1 MDRFCRVVSLWI
13 LFNVHTSFVTTY
25 NLDTQNVIK
34 KTGEPGTLFGY
45 SIAFHQQLQPAK
57 KSLLL
62 VGAPQSKHL
71 DQENVTGVVYQ
82 CDLSSPS
89 QHCEPIHFDSEQFL
103 ESRHINGQW
112 MGVRVTSQGPGKNIM
127 TCAHRYQQWSP
138 SPGRYVPHLL
148 TGQCYILGD
157 NLQVGNQDRTWRR
170 VVCDYD
176 HLSRRPIN
184 QDWFGL
190 CQQGHG
196 ASFAKDGKSVIFGA
210 PGAYQWKGIVRLE
223 PLNNLE
229 IYSSNPRETGNIEKF
244 DSELIPLN
252 LNSYLGFSTDSGM
265 ALLEKDELT
274 IVSGAPRG
282 GFSGQVAFL
291 RADPLTRSNLSVE
304 LVLSGPGLASSFGY
318 DVAVVDLN
326 SDGWDDL
333 AVGAPQFY
341 LKDGLV
347 GGAVYIYI
355 NNKGKD
361 WQNRE
366 PIRLLGQKE
375 SMFGLA
381 VENIGDIDQDG
392 YKDIAV
398 GAPYEGSGKV
408 HIYCG
413 SAAGIHRKAAQ
424 VLQSRDKKVSLFGYS
439 LSSNLDIDGNGYPD
453 LAVGSLSDSVF
464 IFRSRPVVSV
474 TSHLQINPN
483 EIDLEKEQC
492 SKKTCYREA
501 RACFTWKAH
510 AASIH
515 QKLVLNYRFEVNTEA
530 TTSRVKFM
538 SSASGSLELPGPEIQ
553 VCKDIQ
559 LRLLRDIKDKLS
571 KIPISVTLSLLES
584 TQSSRTGSDLDSTPV
599 LNPYHRRS
607 SVSEL
612 ILINSGC
619 GSDNIC
625 QSNLRL
631 QHRFCSHRHINGKD
645 VYSSLA
651 RNNGV
656 AVITPSKEDIALEIR
671 VTNKEGDDAH
681 QARAVITLPIVL
693 HHTSILES
701 TANQP
706 QVVCTPNSNGTILDC
721 DLGNPLRRDAQVIFY
736 VKLSTSAISLST
748 TDIRISLQLSTTS
761 EQEIQP
767 VDAEAKVAFEL
778 GLQVYSQARPSQVA
792 PGDSALGESAI
803 NSRTQIGAEIL
814 FDFQIIN
821 LGRPLKSFANASLN
835 IRWPKENAVGKWT
848 LYLTQITHSGVQPI
862 PCSPAREVD
871 PLRHVKGWDDP
882 RRRRRRV
889 EPEALSSDHFTSLL
903 TRQHKTLT
911 CSDGLNCV
919 EIRCPLVGLDSIAK
933 ITLHSRLW
941 NTTFTEDYWSLNY
954 LFVVVDADVSLT
966 NANENIRLKLEQP
979 STQIKLTV
987 FMEKKAEFYAKVA
1000 WWIIVLTVIAGLL
1013 LLAVLGFVLWQTE
1026 WAKNFQK
1033 KHSHKEEPVTLT
1045 QLALLN
1051 S

>member
-1 MDRFCRVVSLWI
+1 M
-13 LFNVHTSFVTTY
+13 TY
-25 NLDTQNVIK
+25 NLDTQSVIQ

-45 SIAFHQQLQPAK
+45 SIAFHQQLHPAK
-57 KSLLL
+57 KNLLL

-71 DQENVTGVVYQ
+71 GQENITGVVYR

-89 QHCEPIHFDSEQFL
+89 QHCEPIHFDSKQFF
-103 ESRHINGQW
+103 ESRNINGQW

-138 SPGRYVPHLL
+138 SPGPYVPHLL

-223 PLNNLE
+223 PLNDLE
-229 IYSSNPRETGNIEKF
+229 IYSSTPRETGNIEKF
-244 DSELIPLN
+244 DSQLIPFN

-282 GFSGQVAFL
+282 GYSGQVAFL
-291 RADPLTRSNLSVE
+291 RADPLTPSNLSVE

-341 LKDGLV
+341 LKDSLV

-355 NNKGKD
+355 NHKGKD

-381 VENIGDIDQDG
+381 VENIGDINQDG

-408 HIYCG
+408 YIFCG
-413 SAAGIHRKAAQ
+413 SAEGIHRKAAQ
-424 VLQSRDKKVSLFGYS
+424 VLHSRDKAVSLFGYS
-439 LSSNLDIDGNGYPD
+439 LSGNLDIDDNGYPD
-453 LAVGSLSDSVF
+453 LAVGSLSGSVF
-464 IFRSRPVVSV
+464 VFRARPVVSV
-474 TSHLQINPN
+474 NSHLRIKPN

-492 SKKTCYREA
+492 NKKACYRDA
-501 RACFTWKAH
+501 HACFTWKAH
-510 AASIH
+510 AASTQ
-515 QKLVLNYRFEVNTEA
+515 QKMVLNYRFEVNNEA
-530 TTSRVKFM
+530 KTSRVRFM
-538 SSASGSLELPGPEIQ
+538 GSAHGMLELPGPEIE
-553 VCKDIQ
+553 VCKDIR

-584 TQSSRTGSDLDSTPV
+584 NQSSRTGSALDTNPV
-599 LNPYHRRS
+599 LNLYHRRS

-625 QSNLRL
+625 QSNLQL
-631 QHRFCSHRHINGKD
+631 QYRFCSHRNTNGKD

-651 RNNGV
+651 RDNGV
-656 AVITPSKEDIALEIR
+656 AVITPSKEDIALEIK
-671 VTNKEGDDAH
+671 VTNKDGDDAH
-681 QARAVITLPIVL
+681 QARAVITLPNTL
-693 HHTSILES
+693 HHTSVLED

-706 QVVCTPNSNGTILDC
+706 QVACTPNSNGTILDC

-736 VKLSTSAISLST
+736 VKLSTSAILLST
-748 TDIRISLQLSTTS
+748 TDISINLQLNTTS
-761 EQEIQP
+761 VQEVLP
-767 VDAEAKVAFEL
+767 VEAVAKVAFEL
-778 GLQVYSQARPSQVA
+778 ALQVYSQARPSQVT

-803 NSRTQIGAEIL
+803 NSRTQMGPEIQ

-835 IRWPKENAVGKWT
+835 IRWPKENAVGKWM

-871 PLRHVKGWDDP
+871 PLRSVKGWTEP
-882 RRRRRRV
+882 LRRRRQV
-889 EPEALSSDHFTSLL
+889 EPEALSSDQFTSLL
-903 TRQHKTLT
+903 TRRHKTLT
-911 CSDGLNCV
+911 CSEGLNCV
-919 EIRCPLVGLDSIAK
+919 EVRCPLVGLDSIAK
-933 ITLHSRLW
+933 VTLHSRLW

-954 LFVVVDADVSLT
+954 LFIVVDADVRLT
-966 NANENIRLKLEQP
+966 NANENIRLKLEQA

-1000 WWIIVLTVIAGLL
+1000 WWIIVLTVITGLL
-1013 LLAVLGFVLWQTE
+1013 LLAVLAFVLWQTD
-1026 WAKNFQK
+1026 WAKNLHK
-1033 KHSHKEEPVTLT
+1033 KHSHKEDPVTLT